1 MKSNNILTKKK
12 IFELEETKN
21 HNTSDL
27 DTSLKVSDISFK
39 KGSYNNFKN
48 SLFNK
53 YSEETS
59 MTNNIK
65 IEGKIFGNSIY
76 KKHPFKCGNVYCL
89 FYKENEPLITLG
101 PQFHLSLLI
110 IVIVNLTNIFA
121 LLFIYKKLHYFFN
134 LPGLIFYLF
143 QSYSHLYTM
152 LTNPGIPK
160 KKWFFHENLI
170 KKFTKEPYFNTQF
183 NFEKFQICRKCNL
196 LIDRNLNVVHCD
208 ICNICCEEYDHHC
221 RWIGKCIGKNNN
233 KTFGW
238 FLLGTF
244 FFFLYI
250 IILCIIVLIIS
261 CH

>member
-1 MKSNNILTKKK
+1 MKSKKNSFKKK
-12 IFELEETKN
+12 NSDLELSKN
-21 HNTSDL
+21 QNTSDL

-48 SLFNK
+48 SLFNNC
-53 YSEETS
+53 SEETT
-59 MTNNIK
+59 MKNNIK
-65 IEGKIFGNSIY
+65 TEAKIFGNSIY

-89 FYKENEPLITLG
+89 LYKENEPLITLG
-101 PQFHLSLLI
+101 PQFHLSI
-110 IVIVNLTNIFA
+110 IIIIIVNLTNIFA
-121 LLFIYKKLHYFFN
+121 LLFIYNKLHYFFN

-160 KKWFFHENLI
+160 KKWFLHENLI
-170 KKFTKEPYFNTQF
+170 KETNFNSQF
-183 NFEKFQICRKCNL
+183 NFEKFLICRKCNL
-196 LIDRNLNVVHCD
+196 LIDRNLNIVHCH

-221 RWIGKCIGKNNN
+221 PWMGKCIGKNNN

-244 FFFLYI
+244 LYFLYI

-261 CH
+261 YH